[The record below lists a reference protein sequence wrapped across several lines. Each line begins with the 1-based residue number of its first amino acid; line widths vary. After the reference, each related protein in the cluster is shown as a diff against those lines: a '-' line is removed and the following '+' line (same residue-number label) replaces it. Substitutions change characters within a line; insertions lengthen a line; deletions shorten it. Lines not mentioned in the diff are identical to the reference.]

1 MLPRFP
7 DPVSEKAQLALNTI
21 LQKPTKW
28 IPSWLLNPMQHSHIE
43 LIAGVEP
50 GCYKQD
56 TEKVYL
62 AMPRALGTLL
72 LDQWIPL
79 NPLTMGD
86 AGYEQ
91 GTSLKSAHSQQS
103 QHGLGSS
110 FFLSL
115 ITGCGRLY
123 LFLGMSRS
131 RRL

>member
-1 MLPRFP
+1 
-7 DPVSEKAQLALNTI
+7 
-21 LQKPTKW
+21 
-28 IPSWLLNPMQHSHIE
+28 MQHSHIE

-62 AMPRALGTLL
+62 AMQRALGTLL